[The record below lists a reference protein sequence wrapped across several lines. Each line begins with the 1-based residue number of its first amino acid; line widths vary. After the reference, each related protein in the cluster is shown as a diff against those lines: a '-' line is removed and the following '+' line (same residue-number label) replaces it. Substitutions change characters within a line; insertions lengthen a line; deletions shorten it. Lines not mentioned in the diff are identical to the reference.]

1 MAWFAVRHVVKNGS
15 HYEERVTLWERGSFE
30 EAMDAASRE
39 AAEYVKQFEEASLL
53 DPLQAFELADPP
65 GEGRECWSLIRRSDL
80 DRSRTWRASSARAA
94 RSWGRPWTL
103 TRTSPTPTTD
113 ASS

>member
-30 EAMDAASRE
+30 EAMDAATRE

-65 GEGRECWSLIRRSDL
+65 GEGRECWSLIRSDL
-80 DRSRTWRASSARAA
+80 DSESYVAHFFSTGSEVMGPSM
-94 RSWGRPWTL
+94 
-103 TRTSPTPTTD
+103 D
-113 ASS
+113 AHSYESDSHN